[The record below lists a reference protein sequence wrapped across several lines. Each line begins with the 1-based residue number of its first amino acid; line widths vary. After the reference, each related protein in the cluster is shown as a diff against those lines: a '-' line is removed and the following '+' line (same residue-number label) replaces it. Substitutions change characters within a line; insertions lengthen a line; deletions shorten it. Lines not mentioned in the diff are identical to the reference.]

1 MERDESMRIDKH
13 KQLLYAM
20 KSLENNPDGVFWSD
34 PYGKIV
40 YVNDAAC
47 KKLDYSKEELLNMN
61 IIDIDPNFTVDS
73 FGPDSEF
80 HKLASN
86 GDIAYLQT
94 QHRHRDGHLIP
105 VDISMATLDNETK
118 MLGCSFVRDITE
130 QKLAENRLIE
140 AELRYRS
147 LVENVFI
154 GVYLYQNNC
163 LIYINKYLEK
173 ITGYTQEE
181 LYEMDL
187 NKFIMEEDGKHI
199 DIEKIKSFDVN
210 QEQPGKFRIYRKDGN
225 TINVEIHSISVK
237 YNGEPAIIGTV
248 LDITKSRK
256 AEQQIR
262 YMAYHDALTE
272 LPNRYSLYDYL
283 KKELR
288 KGKVNQLGVLFI
300 DLDRFKLVN
309 DTLGHEFGDLLL
321 KKVSNRLSNCI
332 RKEDIIFRYGGDEF
346 VIIIKDDNS
355 RYSNAISQRIIKE
368 LANPFNVMDRELY
381 ISPSLGISLYPQDGN
396 DVETLLKNADTAMY
410 HAKENGRNNYKFYTS
425 KLNIAVSRKMYL
437 ENGLRK
443 AIDNNELILYYQP
456 QVELKTG
463 KIAGVEAL
471 VRWKHPELGMIL
483 PSEFITLAEETGLI
497 IPIGEWVLYNA
508 CLQYKAW
515 QSKEIFIPKI
525 AVNVSGFQFKR
536 SNFLKTI
543 KKVLKMTD
551 VEPCCLEI
559 EFTESVFHE
568 ILEMHQI
575 VTELK
580 SDGIKT
586 AIDDFGIGYS
596 TLNLLKCLNVDVL
609 KIDPSFTRDL
619 CTNPNAAVLLKF
631 ICDLAHQL
639 KINIIA
645 EGIEQEEQA
654 QILRQQNCD
663 MAQGFLFS
671 RPLLAK
677 DIETFIV
684 KTMIENHGFFV

>member
-1 MERDESMRIDKH
+1 MRIDKRR
-13 KQLLYAM
+13 QLLYAM
-20 KSLENNPDGVFWSD
+20 KSLENSPDGVFWSD

-40 YVNDAAC
+40 YVNNSAC
-47 KKLDYSKEELLNMN
+47 KKLGYSKEELLNMN
-61 IIDIDPNFTVDS
+61 IMDIDPNFS
-73 FGPDSEF
+73 AENFGPHSEF
-80 HKLASN
+80 LKLAMN
-86 GDIAYLQT
+86 GDIGYLHS
-94 QHRHRDGHLIP
+94 QHKDRNGHLFP
-105 VDISMATLDNETK
+105 VDISMATLDEETK

-130 QKLAENRLIE
+130 QKLIENRLME
-140 AELRYRS
+140 AESRYRS
-147 LVENVFI
+147 LLENAFI
-154 GVYLYQNNC
+154 GVYLYQKNR
-163 LIYINKYLEK
+163 LIYINEYLEK
-173 ITGYTQEE
+173 ITGYTKDEF
-181 LYEMDL
+181 YEMEP
-187 NKFIMEEDGKHI
+187 NRFIMHEDGTYI
-199 DIEKIKSFDVN
+199 DIEKIKSSDIN
-210 QEQPGKFRIYRKDGN
+210 KEHLGKFKIYKKDGN
-225 TINVEIHSISVK
+225 IVNVEIHSVMVK
-237 YNGEPAIIGTV
+237 HNGEPAAIGTV
-248 LDITKSRK
+248 LDITKSRE

-262 YMAYHDALTE
+262 HMAYHDALTE

-283 KKELR
+283 ERELKKR
-288 KGKVNQLGVLFI
+288 KINQLGILFI
-300 DLDRFKLVN
+300 DLDRFKIIN
-309 DTLGHEFGDLLL
+309 DSLGHDFGDLLL
-321 KKVSNRLSNCI
+321 KKVADRLSNCI

-355 RYSNAISQRIIKE
+355 RYSNAVSQRIIKE
-368 LANPFNVMDRELY
+368 LANPLRVLDRELY
-381 ISPSLGISLYPQDGN
+381 ITPSIGISLYPQDGN

-443 AIDNNELILYYQP
+443 AIDNNELVLYYQP

-471 VRWKHPELGMIL
+471 VRWNHPELGMIL
-483 PSEFITLAEETGLI
+483 PSEFITIAEETGLI
-497 IPIGEWVLYNA
+497 VPIGEWVLYNA
-508 CLQYKAW
+508 CMQYKAW
-515 QSKEIFIPKI
+515 QSEGILIPKI

-536 SNFLKTI
+536 SNFLATL

-551 VEPCCLEI
+551 VEPSCLEI

-596 TLNLLKCLNVDVL
+596 TLNLLKCLNVDIL

-619 CTNPNAAVLLKF
+619 CTNTNTAVLLKF

-639 KINIIA
+639 NINTIA

-663 MAQGFLFS
+663 MAQGYLFS
-671 RPLLAK
+671 RPILAN
-677 DIETFIV
+677 DVEQFLREAI
-684 KTMIENHGFFV
+684 G

>member
-1 MERDESMRIDKH
+1 MRIDIH

-20 KSLENNPDGVFWSD
+20 KSLENNPDGVFWTD
-34 PYGKIV
+34 LYGKIV

-47 KKLDYSKEELLNMN
+47 KKLYYSKEELLNMN
-61 IIDIDPNFTVDS
+61 VMDIDPNFNADN

-86 GDIAYLQT
+86 GNIAYIQS

-105 VDISMATLDNETK
+105 VDISMATLDDETK

-154 GVYLYQNNC
+154 GVYLYQNNR
-163 LIYINKYLEK
+163 LIYINQYLEK
-173 ITGYTQEE
+173 ITGYTKEE
-181 LYEMDL
+181 FYEKDL
-187 NKFIMEEDGKHI
+187 NKFIMQEDGKYI
-199 DIEKIKSFDVN
+199 DIEKIKSSDMN

-225 TINVEIHSISVK
+225 IINVEIHSVSVR
-237 YNGEPAIIGTV
+237 YNGEPATIGTV
-248 LDITKSRK
+248 LDITKNRK

-262 YMAYHDALTE
+262 HMAYHDALTE

-283 KKELR
+283 KKEL
-288 KGKVNQLGVLFI
+288 KKDKVNQLGILFI
-300 DLDRFKLVN
+300 DLDRFKLIN
-309 DTLGHEFGDLLL
+309 DSLGHEFGDLLL
-321 KKVSNRLSNCI
+321 KKVSDRLSNCI
-332 RKEDIIFRYGGDEF
+332 RKEDTIFRYGGDEF
-346 VIIIKDDNS
+346 VIIIKDDGS
-355 RYSNAISQRIIKE
+355 RYSNAISQRIIKK
-368 LANPFNVMDRELY
+368 LANPFIVLDHELY
-381 ISPSLGISLYPQDGN
+381 ISPSIGISLYPQDGS

-425 KLNIAVSRKMYL
+425 KLNIVVSRKMYL

-443 AIDNNELILYYQP
+443 AIKNNELVLYYQP

-463 KIAGVEAL
+463 KIAGIEAL

-497 IPIGEWVLYNA
+497 VPIGEWVLFNA

-515 QSKEIFIPKI
+515 QSKGIIIPKI

-543 KKVLKMTD
+543 KKVLKMTG

-580 SDGIKT
+580 ADGIKT

-596 TLNLLKCLNVDVL
+596 TLNLLKYLNVDIL

-639 KINIIA
+639 NINIIA

-663 MAQGFLFS
+663 MAQGYLFS

-677 DIETFIV
+677 NVEDII
-684 KTMIENHGFFV
+684 INGN